1 MKHVNILNDGFNE
14 HSLGGFHIEMS
25 LDKVKNIRSIYSTL
39 DLLGDVGGLYSILL
53 DVGKI
58 LVVVFTFFTGSSM
71 DKYLK
76 VNIFTQQARERKSSV
91 KHTSSDVAQNHV
103 KA

>member
-1 MKHVNILNDGFNE
+1 MKQYNILNDGFNE
-14 HSLGGFHIEMS
+14 YSLGGFHIEMS
-25 LDKVKNIRSIYSTL
+25 LDEVKNIRSIYSTL

-58 LVVVFTFFTGSSM
+58 LIMVFTFFTGSSM

-76 VNIFTQQARERKSSV
+76 INIFPQQAKERGLPDR
-91 KHTSSDVAQNHV
+91 HTSYDVA
-103 KA
+103 

>member
-1 MKHVNILNDGFNE
+1 MNDGFSE
-14 HSLGGFHIEMS
+14 YSLGGFHIEMS
-25 LDKVKNIRSIYSTL
+25 LDEVYNTRSIYSTL

-58 LVVVFTFFTGSSM
+58 IVMVLTFFTGSSM

-76 VNIFTQQARERKSSV
+76 VNIFTSQTYARKSSGKLV
-91 KHTSSDVAQNHV
+91 THDVT
-103 KA
+103 

>member
-1 MKHVNILNDGFNE
+1 
-14 HSLGGFHIEMS
+14 MS

-53 DVGKI
+53 DVGNI

-76 VNIFTQQARERKSSV
+76 INIFPQQARKKESPD
-91 KHTSSDVAQNHV
+91 KHTSYDVAQNHV

>member
-1 MKHVNILNDGFNE
+1 MKHSNILNDGFDE
-14 HSLGGFHIEMS
+14 YSLGGFHIEMS
-25 LDKVKNIRSIYSTL
+25 LDEVKNIRSIYSTL

-58 LVVVFTFFTGSSM
+58 LVMVFTFFTGSSM

-76 VNIFTQQARERKSSV
+76 VNIFKQKARKRGLPNTQTFNDIE
-91 KHTSSDVAQNHV
+91 QNHV
-103 KA
+103 EA